1 MSKVSIVNKKAS
13 FNFHLEQRFTAGIV
27 LTGTEVKSIRANN
40 ASISEAYCVFQKG
53 ELFILNMHIALW
65 KFGGYSN
72 HDPLRGRKLLLNK
85 RELKKLKVGMETQG
99 NTIVPVKVFL
109 SEKGLVKVD
118 IALAKGK
125 KTVDKREDIKKKD
138 TERELNR
145 KF

>member
-1 MSKVSIVNKKAS
+1 MSIVNKKAS

>member
-1 MSKVSIVNKKAS
+1 MSIVNKKAS

-40 ASISEAYCVFQKG
+40 ASISEAYCVFRKG

>member
-1 MSKVSIVNKKAS
+1 MSIVNKKAS
-13 FNFHLEQRFTAGIV
+13 FNFHLEQRFTAGMV

-109 SEKGLVKVD
+109 SENGLVKVD

>member
-1 MSKVSIVNKKAS
+1 MSIVNKKAS
-13 FNFHLEQRFTAGIV
+13 FNFHLEQRFTAGMV

>member
-1 MSKVSIVNKKAS
+1 
-13 FNFHLEQRFTAGIV
+13 
-27 LTGTEVKSIRANN
+27 
-40 ASISEAYCVFQKG
+40 
-53 ELFILNMHIALW
+53 MHIALW